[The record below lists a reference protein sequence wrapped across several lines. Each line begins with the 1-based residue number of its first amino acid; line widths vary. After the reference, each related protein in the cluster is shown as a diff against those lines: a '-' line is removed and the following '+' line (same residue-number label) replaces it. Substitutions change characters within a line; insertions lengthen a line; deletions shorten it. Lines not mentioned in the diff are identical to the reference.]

1 MVFMAVEVVLTEG
14 LGDEIVL
21 VVVRLSRPST

>member
-1 MVFMAVEVVLTEG
+1 MDFVAVEEVLAEG
-14 LGDEIVL
+14 LGDEIVP